1 MKSWQAGLRNVK
13 HGGLGSE
20 TSGPKSFQ
28 PMLRNAALAREFS
41 SCAEGNESVTGG
53 GGVQGQAKTLVNTEK
68 LEVEPFATP
77 LRIFGE
83 I

>member
-13 HGGLGSE
+13 HGGLDSGA
-20 TSGPKSFQ
+20 SGPKSFQ
-28 PMLRNAALAREFS
+28 PMLRNGALAREFS
-41 SCAEGNESVTGG
+41 SCAEGNESVTG

-68 LEVEPFATP
+68 LEVEPFTTP